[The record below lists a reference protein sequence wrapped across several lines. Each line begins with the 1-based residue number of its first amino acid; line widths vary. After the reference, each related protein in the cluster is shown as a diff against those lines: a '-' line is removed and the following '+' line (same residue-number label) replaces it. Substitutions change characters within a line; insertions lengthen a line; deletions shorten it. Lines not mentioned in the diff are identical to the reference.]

1 MKKSKTAD
9 KNEITG
15 QMLNILEAC
24 DITGLSKTC
33 ITKQIHSGKIRA
45 TQVARRLMIPG
56 VILREYMKTADYER
70 TKRKSACYKKNTVVE
85 VHKDE

>member
-9 KNEITG
+9 KNEISG
-15 QMLNILEAC
+15 QMLNILEVCA
-24 DITGLSKTC
+24 ITDLSKTC

-45 TQVARRLMIPG
+45 IPVARRLMIPG
-56 VILREYMKTADYER
+56 VVLREYMKTADYER